1 MKKIFLITFLIAFAF
16 LSCKAQKNTI
26 TSSEPTINGISFLGN
41 NVSLLTQ
48 HLGLPISIEDYYFE
62 MNDVNS
68 KKYNYNG
75 ILFYVI
81 NNKIDSFEITNNS
94 YSFTSNNIKIGNN
107 IAVLQAI
114 YPLSFANKKNN
125 GITLPFSN
133 IDKFIIISYKNDL
146 IEKIAV
152 HDY

>member
-1 MKKIFLITFLIAFAF
+1 MKKIILSLFIISIS
-16 LSCKAQKNTI
+16 LSCNAQDNTI
-26 TSSEPTINGISFLGN
+26 NSSEPTINGVNFLGN
-41 NVSLLTQ
+41 NVSLLMQ
-48 HLGLPISIEDYYFE
+48 HLGQPNSIEDFYFE

-107 IAVLQAI
+107 IAILQAI
-114 YPLSFANKKNN
+114 YPLSFTNKKNN

-146 IEKIAV
+146 IKKIAV
-152 HDY
+152 HGY